1 MSKTKGNVIDPLEMA
16 EKYGSDALRFTLASL
31 AAQGRDIRLS
41 EKRIEG
47 YKHFSNKIWNAS
59 KFVLINSEDYDG
71 KTDLESLNLSIEDYW
86 ILTKLNKTIENS
98 TKELENYRYN
108 EYANILYD
116 FFWHDYCDWYI
127 ELSKERIYKGS
138 SEEKKIALT
147 VLNFVLRESLK
158 LLHPIMPY
166 ITEEIYS
173 YLKNKD
179 SEVLAVAPYPKVLE
193 SFNNE
198 ENYQFIEDLK
208 NLISSVRNVRS
219 DFSIEPTRK
228 LNIRIKAKDATVKEK
243 LKWLQNQI
251 KTLIK
256 AGSLKVSTDIEKK
269 STEIAVVSD
278 LGEVFVDLQGV
289 IDIEKEIERQK
300 KALADIEKSIKIAE
314 GKLSNE
320 NFVNKAPP
328 QVVEKERQL
337 YKELTEKREK
347 ILNLIKM
354 LESNRV

>member
-1 MSKTKGNVIDPLEMA
+1 
-16 EKYGSDALRFTLASL
+16 
-31 AAQGRDIRLS
+31 
-41 EKRIEG
+41 
-47 YKHFSNKIWNAS
+47 
-59 KFVLINSEDYDG
+59 
-71 KTDLESLNLSIEDYW
+71 
-86 ILTKLNKTIENS
+86 
-98 TKELENYRYN
+98 
-108 EYANILYD
+108 
-116 FFWHDYCDWYI
+116 
-127 ELSKERIYKGS
+127 
-138 SEEKKIALT
+138 
-147 VLNFVLRESLK
+147 
-158 LLHPIMPY
+158 MPY
-166 ITEEIYS
+166 ITEEIYG

-228 LNIRIKAKDATVKEK
+228 LNIRIKAKDIAVKEK

-251 KTLIK
+251 KALIK
-256 AGSLKVSTDIEKK
+256 AESLEVNTDIEKT

-278 LGEVFVDLQGV
+278 LGEVFVDLQGIV
-289 IDIEKEIERQK
+289 DIEKEIERQK

-337 YKELTEKREK
+337 YQELKEKREK
-347 ILNLIKM
+347 ILNIIKM
-354 LESNRV
+354 LENSRV

>member
-1 MSKTKGNVIDPLEMA
+1 
-16 EKYGSDALRFTLASL
+16 
-31 AAQGRDIRLS
+31 
-41 EKRIEG
+41 
-47 YKHFSNKIWNAS
+47 
-59 KFVLINSEDYDG
+59 
-71 KTDLESLNLSIEDYW
+71 
-86 ILTKLNKTIENS
+86 
-98 TKELENYRYN
+98 
-108 EYANILYD
+108 
-116 FFWHDYCDWYI
+116 
-127 ELSKERIYKGS
+127 
-138 SEEKKIALT
+138 
-147 VLNFVLRESLK
+147 
-158 LLHPIMPY
+158 MPY

-179 SEVLAVAPYPKVLE
+179 SEVLAVAPYPKVLK

-228 LNIRIKAKDATVKEK
+228 LNIRIKAKDVSVKEK
-243 LKWLQNQI
+243 LNQLQNKI
-251 KTLIK
+251 KALIK
-256 AGSLKVSTDIEKK
+256 AESLEVSTDIEKT

-278 LGEVFVDLQGV
+278 LGEIFVDLQGIV
-289 IDIEKEIERQK
+289 DIEREIERQK

-328 QVVEKERQL
+328 HVVEKERQL
-337 YKELTEKREK
+337 YQELKEKREK

-354 LESNRV
+354 LESSGV